1 MKKTI
6 LINILAFFCISCFAQ
21 KGNNSLFA
29 EYEDT
34 LKVIAHTIMNAE
46 TEAEKRLANTAF
58 ITNLTEV
65 LQYEKSFKFP
75 FDSLPTIARI
85 LSPDNTFR
93 IFNWLLKKDNGAYE
107 YYAIVHY
114 HNIKRK
120 RYEIIPLVD
129 NSANIRNAEQEDLDA
144 KNWYG
149 GIYYQIA
156 YIKKMGR
163 KYYTLLA
170 WDGNDGY
177 STKKIIDVMY
187 FSGKNKIKFGLPI
200 FKKNKKESQK
210 RVIIEYDAKTSV
222 SVRYQE
228 KEKRIVFNH
237 LVPPKKDLEGL
248 EEYYIP
254 EGTFNSYQYNKGKW
268 LLEEDIDIRNQQK
281 VKRIKKPKRGLVP
294 R

>member
-1 MKKTI
+1 MKKKY
-6 LINILAFFCISCFAQ
+6 LIIFTLISLNSFAQ
-21 KGNNSLFA
+21 KGNSKLIA

-34 LKVIAHTIMNAE
+34 LKVIAHCIMNSE

-65 LQYEKSFKFP
+65 LKYEKSFKFP
-75 FDSLPTIARI
+75 FDSLTTIARI

-107 YYAIVHY
+107 YYALVHY
-114 HNIKRK
+114 HNKKRK

-149 GIYYQIA
+149 GLYYQIA
-156 YIKKMGR
+156 YVKKSGR
-163 KYYTLLA
+163 KYYTLFA
-170 WDGNDGY
+170 WDGNDGFT
-177 STKKIIDVMY
+177 TKKIIDVMY

-200 FKKNKKESQK
+200 FKKNKRESQK
-210 RVIIEYDAKTSV
+210 RVVIKYDAKTSV
-222 SVRYQE
+222 SVRYQQ
-228 KEKRIVFNH
+228 KEQRIVFNH

-254 EGTFNSYQYNKGKW
+254 DGTFNSYQYKKGKW
-268 LLEEDIDIRNQQK
+268 LLQEDIDIRNQQK
-281 VKRIKKPKRGLVP
+281 VKKIRKPKRGLVP

>member
-1 MKKTI
+1 MKKII
-6 LINILAFFCISCFAQ
+6 LINILAFACISSLAQ
-21 KGNNSLFA
+21 KGNNALIA
-29 EYEDT
+29 EYQDT
-34 LKVIAHTIMNAE
+34 LKVMAHIIMNAD
-46 TEAEKRLANTAF
+46 TEEQKRIANQAF
-58 ITNLTEV
+58 IVNLTEV
-65 LQYEKSFKFP
+65 LQYERSFKFP

-85 LSPDNTFR
+85 MSPDNSFR
-93 IFNWLLKKDNGAYE
+93 IFNWLLKKDNGTYE

-114 HNIKRK
+114 HNKNRK

-129 NSANIRNAEQEDLDA
+129 NSANIRNAQWEDLDA

-149 GIYYQIA
+149 GLYYQIA
-156 YIKKMGR
+156 YIKKAGR
-163 KYYTLLA
+163 KYYTLLS

-200 FKKNKKESQK
+200 FKQNKKESHK

-222 SVRYQE
+222 SVKYHE
-228 KEKRIVFNH
+228 KEKSIVFDN

-254 EGTFNSYQYNKGKW
+254 EGTFNAYQYKQGKW
-268 LLEEDIDIRNQQK
+268 WLQQDIDIRNTQK
-281 VKRIKKPKRGLVP
+281 VPKIKKPKRGLIP

>member
-1 MKKTI
+1 MRKIFLIIFTLISI
-6 LINILAFFCISCFAQ
+6 LCFSQ
-21 KGNNSLFA
+21 KGNNRLIA

-34 LKVIAHTIMNAE
+34 LKVMAHKIMNAE
-46 TEAEKRLANTAF
+46 TEADKYLANTAF
-58 ITNLTEV
+58 IYNLKEV

-75 FDSLPTIARI
+75 FDSLPSIARI
-85 LSPDNTFR
+85 ISPDNTFR
-93 IFNWLLKKDNGAYE
+93 IFNWLLKRDNGAYE

-228 KEKRIVFNH
+228 KGKRIVFNH

-268 LLEEDIDIRNQQK
+268 LMEEDIDIRNQQK

>member
-1 MKKTI
+1 MKKICFLVFT
-6 LINILAFFCISCFAQ
+6 LYSLCSFAQ
-21 KGNNSLFA
+21 KGNNNLFT

-34 LKVIAHTIMNAE
+34 LKVMAHIIMNAE

-156 YIKKMGR
+156 YNKKIGR

-177 STKKIIDVMY
+177 STKKIIDVLY
-187 FSGKNKIKFGLPI
+187 FSGKNKVKFGLPI

-222 SVRYQE
+222 SVKYQE

>member
-1 MKKTI
+1 MKEI
-6 LINILAFFCISCFAQ
+6 CLLIFALFSLNGFSQ
-21 KGNNSLFA
+21 KGNNNLFS

-34 LKVIAHTIMNAE
+34 LKIMAHTIMNAE
-46 TEAEKRLANTAF
+46 TEADKRLANQAF

-65 LQYEKSFKFP
+65 LKYEKSFKFP

-114 HNIKRK
+114 HNKKRK

-144 KNWYG
+144 TNWFG
-149 GIYYQIA
+149 GLYYQVA
-156 YIKKMGR
+156 YIKKAGR

-210 RVIIEYDAKTSV
+210 RVVIEYDAKTSV
-222 SVRYQE
+222 SVRYQK
-228 KEKRIVFNH
+228 KEQRIVFNY

-248 EEYYIP
+248 KEYYIP
-254 EGTFNSYQYNKGKW
+254 DGTFNSYEYKKGKW
-268 LLEEDIDIRNQQK
+268 LLKQDIDVRNQQK

>member
-1 MKKTI
+1 MRKI
-6 LINILAFFCISCFAQ
+6 CLFLFSIISLNNFAQ
-21 KGNNSLFA
+21 KGNNKLIA

-34 LKVIAHTIMNAE
+34 LKLMAHIIMNAE
-46 TEAEKRLANTAF
+46 TEAEKRTANTAF

-65 LQYEKSFKFP
+65 LRYEKSFKYP

-93 IFNWLLKKDNGAYE
+93 IFNWLLKKENGTYE
-107 YYAIVHY
+107 YFAIVHY
-114 HNIKRK
+114 HSKKYK
-120 RYEIIPLVD
+120 RYEIIPLAD
-129 NSANIRNAEQEDLDA
+129 NSTNISNAEQEGLDA

-156 YIKKMGR
+156 YIKKAGR

-170 WDGNDGY
+170 WDGHDGY
-177 STKKIIDVMY
+177 STRKIIDVMY

-200 FKKNKKESQK
+200 FKKNKRESQK

-222 SVRYQE
+222 SVKYQQ
-228 KEKRIVFNH
+228 KEQRIVFNH
-237 LVPPKKDLEGL
+237 LVPPKKELEGL

-254 EGTFNSYQYNKGKW
+254 EGTFNAYQYKKGKW
-268 LLEEDIDIRNQQK
+268 WLQQDIDIRNQQK